1 MPWCATSTSKPRKHE
16 VKRSM
21 SIIEPKIDVLLDRTD
36 NDRFL
41 LCALASKRAHD
52 INDMMRGQRDRAIQ
66 LQTAVEIARAADKK
80 PLSLAFNEIAR
91 GEVSYDPNSIDIKN
105 HKGSAVLRTA
115 EPVDAAKPRSA
126 RSCRSKHSSRTEVR
140 FGMLSRQ
147 SRAPRGFSL
156 TYNANR
162 RACFRA
168 LRELSDLLG
177 WRPRPRGPFEPAN
190 PGDSHD

>member
-105 HKGSAVLRTA
+105 HLCT
-115 EPVDAAKPRSA
+115 
-126 RSCRSKHSSRTEVR
+126 SKYRLCCKFVR
-140 FGMLSRQ
+140 LLSRH
-147 SRAPRGFSL
+147 STSHCCICHGFNKHK
-156 TYNANR
+156 YIGR
-162 RACFRA
+162 RASADGSNHIHQMLRNDFR
-168 LRELSDLLG
+168 L
-177 WRPRPRGPFEPAN
+177 
-190 PGDSHD
+190 